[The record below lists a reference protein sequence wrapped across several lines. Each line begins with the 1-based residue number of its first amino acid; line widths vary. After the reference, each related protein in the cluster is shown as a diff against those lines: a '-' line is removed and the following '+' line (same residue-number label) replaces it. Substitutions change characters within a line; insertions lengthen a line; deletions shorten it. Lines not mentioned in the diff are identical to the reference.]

1 LFLVPDSLLGP
12 HAHHAATPL
21 HLQGMWAAYLMS
33 ASFVAY
39 FVTRVAQSLKKR
51 DRDLA
56 ELQSYAARVERVA
69 SVSTM
74 AAGAAH
80 ELGSPLASIAVSAT
94 ELSEA
99 LGRRAETKA
108 LAGEASSMR
117 KEVERCREIID
128 RLAAGAGQA
137 TGEALESVSLVAL
150 REHLSSGL
158 SESVRE
164 RVELR
169 LIEAGA
175 RKLRCP
181 RRALLQAVENLVQN
195 ALEAHARAGV
205 SRSVEVALVASDI
218 GVRIEVRD
226 HGGGIAPEIRERL
239 GEPFVTGKTPGS
251 GLGLGVYLAA
261 RFAEQ
266 VGGQLRFEQPRD
278 GGTLSVLALGYEPK
292 GAAA

>member
-1 LFLVPDSLLGP
+1 
-12 HAHHAATPL
+12 
-21 HLQGMWAAYLMS
+21 
-33 ASFVAY
+33 
-39 FVTRVAQSLKKR
+39 
-51 DRDLA
+51 
-56 ELQSYAARVERVA
+56 
-69 SVSTM
+69 
-74 AAGAAH
+74 
-80 ELGSPLASIAVSAT
+80 
-94 ELSEA
+94 
-99 LGRRAETKA
+99 
-108 LAGEASSMR
+108 
-117 KEVERCREIID
+117 
-128 RLAAGAGQA
+128 
-137 TGEALESVSLVAL
+137 VAL